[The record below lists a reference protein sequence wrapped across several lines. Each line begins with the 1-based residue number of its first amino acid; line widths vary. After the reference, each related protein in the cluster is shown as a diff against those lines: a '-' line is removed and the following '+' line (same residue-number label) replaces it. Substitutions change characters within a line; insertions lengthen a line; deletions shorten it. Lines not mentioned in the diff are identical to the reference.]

1 MSKVN
6 SKVITGTHLS
16 HFPTATGF
24 LDLHGQTG
32 EWCLRDVAGH
42 VSLMTLDLDNILCI
56 KHVDGD
62 TYYRTNRRPNPLM
75 ITEADQIIGEDLMGL
90 LNRLRGARVKITLA
104 LVSMPFAILLPA
116 NAIDSVKISDL
127 TVQGEPLKS
136 VDFHVKGSSLG
147 KISMLCK
154 DMSIH
159 HVTDTNQLT
168 AMLKLP
174 TSYENRLANFMQ
186 NKPDTVYFFPGG
198 LKHISH
204 NCISLSQSGLI
215 MDIGVFGINR
225 VESSHFTL
233 YTALCDVNADTAHSI
248 CGFLIGAG
256 YVTDMAD
263 YSSKIFPKKAASTL
277 SLVDLSGKKDETV
290 DEGLKAAALD
300 LQIKIRDHL
309 NEIDTQ
315 LVDLVLEPRLNSYT
329 QGAVNSLQAILHN
342 LRNYK
347 SIVLR
352 GLNRQTIS
360 VLVDN
365 IDHVDFCKRFRASM
379 RYYAKKN
386 AAEARGDLY
395 FDLSPESDL
404 QDDDEL
410 DLEGLDDEAPVG
422 YSFDA
427 DPSAY
432 HILGTKVEQP
442 PVSEAQEKTD
452 ADDMLADLKEALD
465 VAFSSGRSVDDI
477 KRLLNTGSE
486 PEQTSYRTVNR
497 LKKRVEVDTVPFHKR
512 CVVSEQSYELLKILL
527 LRYYTGDN
535 LIGFI
540 EEVDNMSVD
549 QRIEALTR
557 I

>member
-16 HFPTATGF
+16 HFPTAVGF

-42 VSLMTLDLDNILCI
+42 VSLMTLDLDNILCV
-56 KHVDGD
+56 KQVDGD

-75 ITEADQIIGEDLMGL
+75 ITESDQIIGEDLMGL

-116 NAIDSVKISDL
+116 NAGDSVKISDL
-127 TVQGEPLKS
+127 TVQGESLKS
-136 VDFHVKGSSLG
+136 VDFHVRGSSLG
-147 KISMLCK
+147 KIRMLCK
-154 DMSIH
+154 DMRIH
-159 HVTDTNQLT
+159 DVTDTNQLT

-233 YTALCDVNADTAHSI
+233 YTALCDVNSDTAHSI
-248 CGFLIGAG
+248 CRFLTVAG
-256 YVTDMAD
+256 YVTDIAD
-263 YSSKIFPKKAASTL
+263 YSSKIFPKKAAPTL
-277 SLVDLSGKKDETV
+277 PLVDLSVKKDEAI
-290 DEGLKAAALD
+290 DEGLKATALD

-329 QGAVNSLQAILHN
+329 QGAVNSLQTILHN

-347 SIVLR
+347 SMVLR
-352 GLNRQTIS
+352 GLNRQTIA

-386 AAEARGDLY
+386 AAEARDSLY
-395 FDLSPESDL
+395 FDLSPESDD
-404 QDDDEL
+404 QDDEL
-410 DLEGLDDEAPVG
+410 DLEGLDDDAPVS

-432 HILGTKVEQP
+432 HILGTEVVP
-442 PVSEAQEKTD
+442 PTGSDIQGKPFT
-452 ADDMLADLKEALD
+452 DDMFTDLKEALEL
-465 VAFSSGRSVDDI
+465 AFSSGRSVGDI
-477 KRLLNTGSE
+477 KRLLDPESE
-486 PEQTSYRTVNR
+486 PEQTSSRTVNR
-497 LKKRVEVDTVPFHKR
+497 LKKRVDIDTVPFHKR

-527 LRYYTGDN
+527 LRYYAGDN

-540 EEVDNMSVD
+540 DEVDNMSVD